1 MNISNPLPSI
11 KKILETGLEII
22 IYTSPVGVIS
32 IEAIN
37 QEASL
42 FHVQTCDNVYV
53 PKWESKTLLWKDM
66 DGEMDVISIIKNLEP
81 DACIE
86 IGS

>member
-1 MNISNPLPSI
+1 MRIYKPHSSI
-11 KKILETGLEII
+11 EKILETGLEII
-22 IYTSPVGVIS
+22 VYTSSGGVIS

-37 QEASL
+37 HEASL
-42 FHVQTCDNVYV
+42 FHVQTCENVFM
-53 PKWESKTLLWKDM
+53 PKWESKTLLWKSM

>member
-22 IYTSPVGVIS
+22 IYTSSGGVIS
-32 IEAIN
+32 VEAIN

-42 FHVQTCDNVYV
+42 FQVQTCDNVYV

-66 DGEMDVISIIKNLEP
+66 NGDMDVRSIIKNLEP